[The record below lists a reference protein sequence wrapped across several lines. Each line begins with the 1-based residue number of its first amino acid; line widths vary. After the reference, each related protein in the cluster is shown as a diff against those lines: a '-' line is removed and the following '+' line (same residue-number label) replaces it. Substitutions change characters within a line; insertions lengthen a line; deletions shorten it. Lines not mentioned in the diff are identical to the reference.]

1 VEQWGS
7 LISFETFL
15 DKLTELQ
22 KAFRQHARD
31 DKKELLP
38 AMQRALSEEQVQTV
52 TEKFETGLAE
62 ADQAKQDEA
71 EERRMAARRQRASRP
86 SAKPRKP
93 RLSSKS
99 ATAWSATLE
108 RWWSVPQSRRVK
120 PPRPCCAPAR
130 PQPRTCARP
139 CTA

>member
-1 VEQWGS
+1 MEQWGS

-38 AMQRALSEEQVQTV
+38 AVQRALSEEQVQTV

-71 EERRMAARRQRASRP
+71 EERRMAARRQREQAEREAQETEAIQQERDSVERHSREMVEQY
-86 SAKPRKP
+86 R
-93 RLSSKS
+93 R
-99 ATAWSATLE
+99 
-108 RWWSVPQSRRVK
+108 SRRVK